1 MDDVSLTA
9 IQFSTP
15 QNSSHSSFCVARSK
29 NYFAKTGKVFPIFGK
44 VFPILEKFFQNRKSF
59 CVARSKKKFAAYQ
72 PDPIYIV
79 TLM

>member
-44 VFPILEKFFQNRKSF
+44 VFRFWKSF
-59 CVARSKKKFAAYQ
+59 SKIGKVFAWHAAKKNLLRTNLTSY
-72 PDPIYIV
+72 
-79 TLM
+79 T